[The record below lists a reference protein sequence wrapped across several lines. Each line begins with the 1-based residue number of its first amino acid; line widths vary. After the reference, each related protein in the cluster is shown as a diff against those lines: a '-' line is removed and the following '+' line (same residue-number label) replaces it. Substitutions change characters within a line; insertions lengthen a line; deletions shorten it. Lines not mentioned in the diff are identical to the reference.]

1 MSDGYRVRCDLLNI
15 EGDTQANAASS
26 TALTKTAYEDIE
38 AIATS
43 EGIYLGTPSVGGRAT
58 RLLGRTGARARGQRS
73 PQDKTNKHRGRNGS
87 SARPSTSRATETDAS
102 IPSGRAG
109 TDECADAD

>member
-1 MSDGYRVRCDLLNI
+1 MAAAIAKKGRTRVGKFHLELKSPSEGLLSASHMSDGYRVRCDLLNI

-43 EGIYLGTPSVGGRAT
+43 EGIYLGTPSVGA
-58 RLLGRTGARARGQRS
+58 
-73 PQDKTNKHRGRNGS
+73 
-87 SARPSTSRATETDAS
+87 SAS
-102 IPSGRAG
+102 
-109 TDECADAD
+109 